1 MRITPFDIPLLNS
14 EICQYLSC
22 KDLAHCVQVS
32 KAWTAWF
39 TPALWRDL
47 DWPDILTSTRQQEHI
62 QGVRCISMRQM
73 GPILALQSCT
83 NLQRLDFKDH
93 DGDQLQVLQ
102 VLGKIST
109 LRHLQITLVLEDDNI
124 CQQWIRVLE
133 ALPRLESLILK
144 SGQLADGKFIQK
156 MLQLCIGYKRLAFT
170 FIDEETY
177 ARNEQDYQDTRAAIE
192 RMPDMQPRELSLNS
206 RCEHYET
213 NIFQPLL
220 DRCPRIEK
228 LTLCSTLTLQHLS
241 KALKEKR
248 LAQLRHLAVRTYAK
262 QSCLAELLSYDEGG
276 LESFEVATRIGKQVA
291 QSLIQYH
298 HQSLRRLRFGQTGI
312 LLSALSEVM
321 TALPNLR
328 SLEATVLPL
337 YEGDIT
343 NIPLDKHWVCLGLRV
358 LRLKVE
364 TRYYHGTV
372 GSTEWVG
379 SMHKRGIDY
388 VFSETAK
395 MKSLQDLSIGCRQK
409 GLYLMQSGYLTQL
422 GDLKQLEVF
431 DLASTPPEEFGR
443 DEALWM
449 ASNWPRLIRV
459 QSHGASE
466 IFRQTLLEERP
477 LLEIVN

>member
-1 MRITPFDIPLLNS
+1 MKITPFDIPLLNN
-14 EICQYLSC
+14 EICQFLSR

-32 KAWTAWF
+32 KAWAAWF
-39 TPALWRDL
+39 IPALWRDL
-47 DWPDILTSTRQQEHI
+47 DRPDILTSTRQQEHI

-83 NLQRLDFKDH
+83 NLQRLDFKDSG
-93 DGDQLQVLQ
+93 GDQLQVLQ

-109 LRHLQITLVLEDDNI
+109 LRHLQIGLFLEDDNI

-133 ALPRLESLILK
+133 ALPRLESLILT
-144 SGQLADGKFIQK
+144 SGQLVDGKFIQK

-170 FIDEETY
+170 FTDEETSV
-177 ARNEQDYQDTRAAIE
+177 RNEQDYQDTRAAIE
-192 RMPDMQPRELSLNS
+192 RMPNMQLRELSLNS
-206 RCEHYET
+206 RCDHYEM

-228 LTLCSTLTLQHLS
+228 LTLCSMLTLQHLS

-248 LAQLRHLAVRTYAK
+248 LPQLRHLAVKTYAK

-321 TALPNLR
+321 TALPNLQ

-343 NIPLDKHWVCLGLRV
+343 NILLDKHWVCVGLKS
-358 LRLKVE
+358 LRLKVD
-364 TRYYHGTV
+364 TRYYHGAV
-372 GSTEWVG
+372 GSTEWEG

-388 VFSETAK
+388 VFSETSK
-395 MKSLQDLSIGCRQK
+395 MKSLQDLSIGCRQR
-409 GLYLMQSGYLTQL
+409 GLYLIQSGYLTQL

-431 DLASTPPEEFGR
+431 DLTGSPSEEFGR

-449 ASNWPRLIRV
+449 ANNWPRLV
-459 QSHGASE
+459 QVRRHGTLG
-466 IFRQTLLEERP
+466 IFKQTLLEKRP
-477 LLEIVN
+477 QVEFH